1 MKWNAELEK
10 SIQEAVNLGHFKLFC
25 EKNTAGDARQRMRTI
40 YSRTDDP
47 IETTRHVFAN
57 EFGVALSGPEA
68 ERLFVLITSFLKKSD
83 YRKGIENKRKTDLL
97 KRQGHRCA
105 ICGCDI
111 DVHAHADHIVPF
123 KFVGD
128 ELDDNLQMLCSDCN
142 LKKNASLDY
151 QIRFLLRTV

>member
-1 MKWNAELEK
+1 MKSNADLAN

-25 EKNTAGDARQRMRTI
+25 EKNAAGAARQRVRTI

-47 IETTRHVFAN
+47 VETTRYLFAN
-57 EFGVALSGPEA
+57 EFGVALSVPEA
-68 ERLFVLITSFLKKSD
+68 ERLYVLITSFLKKSD
-83 YRKGIENKRKTDLL
+83 YRKGIETARKKALL
-97 KRQGHRCA
+97 QRQSHRCA

-151 QIRFLLRTV
+151 QIRFLLRLV